1 LFSDSEKPHIFIENQ
16 PNPIP
21 IPMRFLRCSA
31 CLVLFFSLSITA
43 QDRPEV
49 LKKLLNKMEAVS
61 QVAYN
66 TERIIINRANGQDLN
81 YTSGAYFDFTSTD
94 TLIGAKYRFVN
105 PEHGD
110 QVFNGKIEFMAA
122 NEQRLVIYDNTPDS
136 RGVSSSIFFNPSFYS
151 IRKIVPIL
159 MADTEVNITQKQDT
173 LVSGKAYGNIEFELV
188 DRYIDMGVKISPL
201 SEANQTK
208 VRYTMMID
216 PGSDLPRFFGNIR
229 NDGQDIDGAFF
240 TDYDLNPTFD
250 PKHWQMDYMPK
261 DFMRLSGK
269 EYSQRMRNQMK
280 SKVGAMAKPW
290 ELQDLEGN
298 TVAFP
303 NAKAPLT
310 LLEFWFPYCQGCV
323 LATPVLNAIQ
333 KDYANRGLT
342 VFGIE
347 MTDKP
352 NEMLKKYEAEKG
364 VEAKTLVQGKAV
376 AKAYGVQA
384 APTYFIIDS
393 DGKIL
398 FTSIGMKEEE
408 LRASIEANLQ

>member
-1 LFSDSEKPHIFIENQ
+1 
-16 PNPIP
+16 
-21 IPMRFLRCSA
+21 MRFLRSSA
-31 CLVLFFSLSITA
+31 CLLLFFSLSVTA
-43 QDRPEV
+43 QNRQEK
-49 LKKLLNKMEAVS
+49 LKKLLDKMEGVAQVS
-61 QVAYN
+61 YN

-81 YTSGAYFDFTSTD
+81 YTAAAYFDFTSTD

-105 PEHGD
+105 QEHGD

-122 NEQRLVIYDNTPDS
+122 NEQSLVIYDNTPDA
-136 RGVSSSIFFNPSFYS
+136 RRVSSSIFFNPSFYS
-151 IRKIVPIL
+151 IRKLVPRL
-159 MADTEVNITQKQDT
+159 MADAEVKITQEQDI
-173 LVSGKAYGNIEFELV
+173 LLHGKKYPQISMVLI
-188 DRYIDMGVKISPL
+188 DKYIDMGIKVSPV
-201 SEANQTK
+201 SEPNQIK
-208 VRYTMMID
+208 FKYTLLIEPD
-216 PGSDLPRFFGNIR
+216 SNLPHFFGNIR

-240 TDYDLNPTFD
+240 SDYDLNPTFD
-250 PKHWQMDYMPK
+250 PKYWQMDYMPK

-269 EYSQRMRNQMK
+269 EYSQRMRNKMK
-280 SKVGAMAKPW
+280 SKVGAMATPW

-298 TVAFP
+298 TVVFP
-303 NAKAPLT
+303 NPKAPLT

-323 LATPVLNAIQ
+323 LAIPVLNAIQ

-364 VEAKTLVQGKAV
+364 VEVKTLVQGKEV
-376 AKAYGVQA
+376 SKAYGVQA
-384 APTYFIIDS
+384 APTYFLIDS

-398 FTSIGMKEEE
+398 FTSIGMREKE